1 MMGTLSTY
9 RLTLAGLAALTVAF
23 PWWLFSNTTSLGLLP
38 SVLLGAAPPI
48 LLLIMC
54 LRKARNWSGITA
66 LCMIPLSVIGI
77 MEIVATLGALDS
89 GMAIGTIAVATF
101 FTALD
106 AGRRQPN

>member
-1 MMGTLSTY
+1 MTMHLSY
-9 RLTLAGLAALTVAF
+9 RLTLAGLALLAVAF
-23 PWWLFSNTTSLGLLP
+23 PWWLYTNTAALGLVASL
-38 SVLLGAAPPI
+38 LLGAVAPV

-54 LRKARNWSGITA
+54 LRKARNWSGVTA

-77 MEIVATLGALDS
+77 MEIVATLGAPDS
-89 GMAIGTIAVATF
+89 GMAIGIIAVATF

>member
-1 MMGTLSTY
+1 MANQLTY
-9 RLTLAGLAALTVAF
+9 RLTLAGLAALALAF
-23 PWWLFSNTTSLGLLP
+23 PWWLMNATGIGLLP
-38 SVLLGAAPPI
+38 AVLLGAFAPV

-54 LRKARNWSGITA
+54 LRKVRNWSGVTA

-77 MEIVATLGALDS
+77 MEIVATLGKPDS
-89 GMAIGTIAVATF
+89 GMAIGVIAVITF

>member
-1 MMGTLSTY
+1 MMMHLSY
-9 RLTLAGLAALTVAF
+9 RLTLAGLALLAIAF
-23 PWWLFSNTTSLGLLP
+23 PWWLYTNTTALGLAP
-38 SVLLGAAPPI
+38 SLLLGVTAPV

-77 MEIVATLGALDS
+77 MEIVATLGTPDA
-89 GMAIGTIAVATF
+89 GMAIGIIAVATF

-106 AGRRQPN
+106 AGRRQPY

>member
-1 MMGTLSTY
+1 MATQLTY

-23 PWWLFSNTTSLGLLP
+23 PWWLYANTPALGLLP
-38 SVLLGAAPPI
+38 AALLGAIAPI

-77 MEIVATLGALDS
+77 MEIVATLGAFDS
-89 GMAIGTIAVATF
+89 GMAIGSIAVATF

>member
-1 MMGTLSTY
+1 MTMQLSY
-9 RLTLAGLAALTVAF
+9 RLTLAGLALLAVAF
-23 PWWLFSNTTSLGLLP
+23 PWWLYTNTTALGLVP
-38 SVLLGAAPPI
+38 SLLLGAVAPV

-77 MEIVATLGALDS
+77 MEIVATLGAPDS
-89 GMAIGTIAVATF
+89 GMAIGIIAVATF

>member
-1 MMGTLSTY
+1 MMAAQLTY
-9 RLTLAGLAALTVAF
+9 RLTLAGLAALALAF
-23 PWWLFSNTTSLGLLP
+23 PWWLYVNAPGLLP
-38 SVLLGAAPPI
+38 VVLLGALAP
-48 LLLIMC
+48 LLLLRMC

-77 MEIVATLGALDS
+77 MEIVATLGRPDS
-89 GMAIGTIAVATF
+89 GMAIGGIAVVTF